1 MLIINVKDHG
11 SIDRALKALKK
22 KVERTG
28 QNREIRQRRE
38 FVKPSVKRRDEIK
51 SATHRQQYLTD
62 RYND

>member
-22 KVERTG
+22 KVEKTG
-28 QNREIRQRRE
+28 QNQEVRQRRE

-51 SATHRQQYLTD
+51 SAKHRQAYLTHKA
-62 RYND
+62 ND